1 MEKRFLGVLMAVA
14 MVLFLASYAYAA
26 TPDGAQVT
34 DNGENTYTPE
44 GAQSV
49 DVTSGKIRN
58 ADLTAAMSTYRWAG
72 LFGNATGTIIL
83 ASGTGTSAN
92 KMFEWAANASLVF
105 ASTAGSV
112 SWGSLSAATEGDVTG
127 QFTHL
132 ATGSDRYAATFVDN
146 ETLTTQTVADGS
158 IDAVSYAITMD
169 DTPSDHWKTYALS
182 DGSNVVFAGL
192 VEPAGHNSYDG
203 TLSQFQMILPEDGT
217 LTDGNPT
224 TYNLWLE
231 LI

>member
-1 MEKRFLGVLMAVA
+1 MKKFVVAFLMLTVLIS
-14 MVLFLASYAYAA
+14 LSYYVSA
-26 TPDGAQVT
+26 TTDPGGAQIM
-34 DNGENTYTPE
+34 DHGENSYVERT
-44 GAQSV
+44 ADSV
-49 DVTSGKIRN
+49 DVHAGAIRN
-58 ADLTAAMSTYRWAG
+58 ADLYAQMSTYRWAG

-217 LTDGNPT
+217 LTDGEPT